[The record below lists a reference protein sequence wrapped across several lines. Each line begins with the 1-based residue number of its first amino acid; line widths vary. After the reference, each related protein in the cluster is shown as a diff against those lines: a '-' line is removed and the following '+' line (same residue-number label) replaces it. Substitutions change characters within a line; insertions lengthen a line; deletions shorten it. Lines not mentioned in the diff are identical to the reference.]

1 MNNLTRRTFLRGTL
15 VGGTSL
21 LTFNQLFGYNKVFGQ
36 TDGDDAQT
44 ILNLAAT
51 AEMFA
56 TTHYYQVLT
65 DSSIALDAGEV
76 EILMGFLDAELQ
88 HLEYLFANN
97 AVPLA
102 TEYFL
107 PLEVYNDR
115 EQFSL
120 LTEQLETVFIAA
132 YLAGARQFAALDLPL
147 LSGTAAQVACIEQE
161 HLALVRG
168 IGGRRPN
175 NSSLARALFYNVSE
189 SGSALQPFLEGNS
202 GYSGPIVWPGTDAIR
217 ELIRDAGVIPVQ
229 PFTDV
234 SVFASAIAQEE
245 QEATEA
251 GSVCTVT
258 SGGNYNSNLRSGPAL
273 NYAVVDRLPP
283 GGELSVDGQA
293 TDNDGFQWWCAT
305 DGVRW
310 VRSDIVSVVSGSCSS
325 LPVVTVQ

>member
-1 MNNLTRRTFLRGTL
+1 MNHLTRRTFLRGSL
-15 VGGTSL
+15 IGGSSL

-132 YLAGARQFAALDLPL
+132 YLAATRQFAALGLPL
-147 LSGTAAQVACIEQE
+147 LAGTSAQVAAIEQE

-189 SGSALQPFLEGNS
+189 SSSALQPFLEGDA
-202 GYSGPIVWPGTDAIR
+202 GYSGPIIWPGADAIR
-217 ELIRDAGVIPVQ
+217 ELIRDAGVIPIQ
-229 PFTDV
+229 PFTDT
-234 SVFASAIAQEE
+234 SAFATAIAQEE
-245 QEATEA
+245 VA
-251 GSVCTVT
+251 GGVCTVT
-258 SGGNYNSNLRSGPAL
+258 SGGNYNSNLRGGPAL
-273 NYAVVDRLPP
+273 NFAVVDRLPP

-293 TDNDGFQWWCAT
+293 TDNDGFAWWRAT

-310 VRSDIVSVVSGSCSS
+310 VRSDIVSVVSGTCSD
-325 LPVVTVQ
+325 LPVIAS